1 MSVREDF
8 LREQKQIETMVNPN
22 HRNFIGD
29 SSQINDDL
37 GFLSNAL
44 EFIDTRVYRPLANFF
59 WYRDLPY
66 KMAGGAIEYASYYK
80 KNYTYDETTPL
91 ASGQNNVL
99 VTVGVGYE
107 KITTRVSPFSLILKI
122 GLIDSMKADKMAL
135 DIYQDLDDG
144 VLFKW
149 NTLMDSISFFGLPG
163 ISDSYGLFNNPNIT
177 ATVETSTAWAS
188 QDGVTFFN
196 NISTILLDSISK
208 SAYDARFVPNRML
221 VPMSLFTKLASPLQV
236 AGAGVTA
243 TTGISLFQYLK
254 ENLVFNFAGYDGS
267 VDIFANPYLA
277 SIGTNSTGRIVIYRY
292 DEELVRGI
300 MGMELTRGAT
310 LFDPSSVSYKTTFVS
325 FVGEPQFVYT
335 APIRY
340 YDNKAN

>member
-1 MSVREDF
+1 MSVRDDF
-8 LREQKQIETMVNPN
+8 LREQKLIEQMANPN
-22 HRNFIGD
+22 HRTFIGD
-29 SSQINDDL
+29 SSQINDNL

-99 VTVGVGYE
+99 VTVGVGYQ
-107 KITTRVSPFSLILKI
+107 KVTTRVSPFSLILKI

-163 ISDSYGLFNNPNIT
+163 LSDSYGLFNNPNVKIT
-177 ATVETSTAWAS
+177 AETTTKWDSIGGVEL
-188 QDGVTFFN
+188 FE
-196 NISTILLDSISK
+196 NISERLLDIITA
-208 SAYDARFVPNRML
+208 SAYDARFVPNRIL
-221 VPMSLFTKLASPLQV
+221 VPMALFTKLASPLQI
-236 AGAGVTA
+236 AGGGVTA
-243 TTGISLFQYLK
+243 TTGISLFQYMK
-254 ENLVFNFAGYDGS
+254 DNLVFNFAGYDGT

-292 DEELVRGI
+292 DEELVRGV

-310 LFDPSSVSYKTTFVS
+310 LFDTSSVSYKTTFVS

-335 APIRY
+335 APIQY
-340 YDNKAN
+340 YDNKA

>member
-1 MSVREDF
+1 MSVRDDF
-8 LREQKQIETMVNPN
+8 LREQKLIEQMANPN
-22 HRNFIGD
+22 HRTFIGD

-99 VTVGVGYE
+99 VTVGVGYQ
-107 KITTRVSPFSLILKI
+107 KVTTRVSPFSLILKI

-163 ISDSYGLFNNPNIT
+163 LSNSYGLFNNPNVKVT
-177 ATVETSTAWAS
+177 AEATNKWDVI
-188 QDGVTFFN
+188 DGVTLFE
-196 NISTILLDSISK
+196 NISERLLDIITA
-208 SAYDARFVPNRML
+208 SAYDARFVPNRIL
-221 VPMSLFTKLASPLQV
+221 VPMALFTKLASPLQI
-236 AGAGVTA
+236 AGGGVTA
-243 TTGISLFQYLK
+243 TTGISLFQYMK
-254 ENLVFNFAGYDGS
+254 DNLVFNFAGYDGT

-292 DEELVRGI
+292 DEELVRGV

-335 APIRY
+335 APIQY
-340 YDNKAN
+340 YDNKA

>member
-1 MSVREDF
+1 MSVRDDF
-8 LREQKQIETMVNPN
+8 LKEQKLLESYSNPN
-22 HRNFIGD
+22 HRTFIGD
-29 SSQINDDL
+29 SQVNDDL

-66 KMAGGAIEYASYYK
+66 KMAGGAVEYASYYK
-80 KNYTYDETTPL
+80 KNYTYDETTPY

-99 VTVGVGYE
+99 VTVGVGYQ
-107 KITTRVSPFSLILKI
+107 KITTRVSPFSLILKV

-144 VLFKW
+144 ILFKW
-149 NTLMDSISFFGLPG
+149 NTLMDSITFFGLPG
-163 ISDSYGLFNNPNIT
+163 LSDSYGLFNNTNVKTT
-177 ATVETSTAWAS
+177 AETGTKWNVMG
-188 QDGVTFFN
+188 GVDMFN
-196 NISTILLDSISK
+196 AISARFLDIIAESG
-208 SAYDARFVPNRML
+208 YDAKAVPNRLL
-221 VPMSLFTKLASPLQV
+221 VPMAVFTQLASPLQI
-236 AGAGVTA
+236 ASGGVTA

-277 SIGTNSTGRIVIYRY
+277 TIGTNSTGRMVIYRY
-292 DEELVRGI
+292 DEDIVRGI

-325 FVGEPQFVYT
+325 FVGEPQFVYL
-335 APIRY
+335 APIQY
-340 YDNKAN
+340 YDNKA